1 MLFKSEGVLTEVITH
16 DFQTELCFDNGAKIL
31 VPEGKIEKTLH
42 GAYSYR
48 EGDVD
53 VHMGLTEKIEKTS

>member
-1 MLFKSEGVLTEVITH
+1 MITH